1 MTTNWS
7 YSSGRFYTDEND
19 VYIDSDF
26 QVLFN
31 PGKRNNKKLSP
42 THHLDFCVSKKFK
55 INRFEVNAGLSV
67 YNVFNK
73 KNISHKRYN
82 PYSSGKIISN
92 VIMLGMT
99 PTFFIEINF
108 NICGGG
114 ENRTPVRNSL
124 VINVYMLSL
133 RIIILLFFKSETQI
147 KKSQLI

>member
-1 MTTNWS
+1 MFCQLGITAVIPENP
-7 YSSGRFYTDEND
+7 YSGISEND
-19 VYIDSDF
+19 VYIASGF

-42 THHLDFCVSKKFK
+42 THHLDFCISKKFK
-55 INRFEVNAGLSV
+55 INRFEVNAGLSI

-99 PTFFIEINF
+99 PTFFIEIN
-108 NICGGG
+108 I
-114 ENRTPVRNSL
+114 
-124 VINVYMLSL
+124 
-133 RIIILLFFKSETQI
+133 
-147 KKSQLI
+147 